1 MRTAVSLVPSATDIT
16 LALGAGELLLGISA
30 DCDQPGAESDAP
42 LPVVTRPMIDP
53 SRAAVDPAG
62 VDAAVRDQMA
72 AGGLLYSLDV
82 EAVVALAPDV
92 VFAQD
97 SCSVCALPSAEVV
110 AALGRAGLSCEI
122 VSLDPVDL
130 EGVLATFSTV
140 GLALGLKAEGAALEA
155 SCRARLDWLMREA
168 AQPGA
173 QVGVVVPGVVVP
185 GVVVPGVVVPGV
197 VVPGVVVPGVVVLDW
212 VDPPFVAGNW
222 VPDLVRAA
230 GGEPL
235 LSVAGQPSHE
245 ISIDDLEASKP
256 NVIVVAPCGLDLG
269 AAQQQAGALE
279 RALRARRVAAGA
291 GSGAGET
298 SADAAPPRIVAF
310 DGRLWFSRPGPRL
323 VDGAE
328 ALAAWLAGA
337 TPTGAVT
344 SIEITEAAT

>member
-1 MRTAVSLVPSATDIT
+1 MRSAISLVPSATEIVV
-16 LALGAGELLLGISA
+16 ALGAGELLLGISA
-30 DCDQPGAESDAP
+30 DCDQPDAELGPP

-53 SRAAVDPAG
+53 SLAAVDPAG

-82 EAVVALAPDV
+82 ETVVALAPDV

-97 SCSVCALPSAEVV
+97 SCSVCALPSADVV

-130 EGVLATFSTV
+130 EGVLATFSAV

-155 SCRARLDWLMREA
+155 SCRARLERLGREA
-168 AQPGA
+168 AHAGA
-173 QVGVVVPGVVVP
+173 GAHAGAVPHADAVL
-185 GVVVPGVVVPGV
+185 
-197 VVPGVVVPGVVVLDW
+197 GVVVLDW

-235 LSVAGQPSHE
+235 LSVAGQPSHQ
-245 ISIDDLEASKP
+245 ISIDELEASNP
-256 NVIVVAPCGLDLG
+256 DLIVVAPCGLDLE
-269 AAQQQAGALE
+269 AAQQHAGALK
-279 RALRARRVAAGA
+279 RALRARRMAAGA
-291 GSGAGET
+291 GSGAGTT
-298 SADAAPPRIVAF
+298 SARAAPARIVAF

-328 ALAAWLAGA
+328 ALAAWLVGA

-344 SIEITEAAT
+344 SIEITEATT